1 MKFQKSIFF
10 MLRPERFRQIMSC
23 PMLNKLFFFGLGLI
37 AVRIGYRH
45 SNNHT
50 DKIGTDQKA
59 QSIKSIGIKITFMVF
74 TTQVTKGNSGNH
86 FADNDNLENVG
97 NGIFYHQSL
106 QKKQTLVNAI
116 A

>member
-10 MLRPERFRQIMSC
+10 MQRPERFRQIMSS

-59 QSIKSIGIKITFMVF
+59 KSIKSIGIKITSTF
-74 TTQVTKGNSGNH
+74 TFTAKVTEGNSGNH
-86 FADNDNLENVG
+86 FADNDNLERMLEMVFFV
-97 NGIFYHQSL
+97 IRVS
-106 QKKQTLVNAI
+106 
-116 A
+116 

>member
-1 MKFQKSIFF
+1 
-10 MLRPERFRQIMSC
+10 MLRPERLRQIMSS
-23 PMLNKLFFFGLGLI
+23 PMLDKLFFFGLGLI

-59 QSIKSIGIKITFMVF
+59 KSIESIGIKITSTF
-74 TTQVTKGNSGNH
+74 TFTAKVTEGNSGNH
-86 FADNDNLENVG
+86 FANNDNLENVG
-97 NGIFYHQSL
+97 NGIFCHQSL
-106 QKKQTLVNAI
+106 LKKQTLVNTI